1 MQSGSAEANS
11 SMCWQG
17 LGGRGGTRGEAWG
30 KPSAP
35 LPLPAA
41 GRCGG
46 HAAYKRLPCSS
57 RHRFPKE
64 SSLGMP
70 RCCSVS
76 GGTGYTKRPE
86 HSGLG
91 ESPHVGPF
99 WCIGSFPTFGIPFST
114 CLQLRSPWEHHT
126 AWCHVLVHGRA
137 AAWASC
143 GRNQQRLSAVS
154 TPSWSFCLL
163 IKLCSAVK

>member
-1 MQSGSAEANS
+1 M
-11 SMCWQG
+11 
-17 LGGRGGTRGEAWG
+17 L
-30 KPSAP
+30 
-35 LPLPAA
+35 
-41 GRCGG
+41 
-46 HAAYKRLPCSS
+46 
-57 RHRFPKE
+57 
-64 SSLGMP
+64 